1 MLRDAIEYV
10 KIFPFACLWFEQII
24 LYLILKQSVI
34 TTVLENLLNKYV
46 I

>member
-1 MLRDAIEYV
+1 MRSNAIELSKYLHLLV
-10 KIFPFACLWFEQII
+10 FEQII

-34 TTVLENLLNKYV
+34 ATVLENLLNKYV